1 MFLANEIC
9 NWVENSEIQLCDDA
23 SGLRF
28 SIHESLSNYR
38 VWKKNQQVTF
48 ALEQAKT
55 KLEKGFWK
63 IDSIFW
69 AFLRY
74 WSPFYLY
81 FILNRICCCHR
92 TEFNTLSSFWK
103 VHRKRFIP
111 SPQDISH
118 WSNRTH
124 CVDEDVFRIKWCFL
138 KLRCKHLTCWI
149 LKMTKYLNF
158 SHFLHH
164 FGMSFVWQFKCDSKV
179 ACIKLNFVKLS
190 VCMQSIWQ
198 FAHPTR
204 YIHFSLTFTNVFAT
218 SSFLHQFN
226 YYTDKPLHLYAITST
241 HATQPKIVFRLER

>member
-1 MFLANEIC
+1 M
-9 NWVENSEIQLCDDA
+9 
-23 SGLRF
+23 
-28 SIHESLSNYR
+28 
-38 VWKKNQQVTF
+38 
-48 ALEQAKT
+48 
-55 KLEKGFWK
+55 
-63 IDSIFW
+63 
-69 AFLRY
+69 
-74 WSPFYLY
+74 
-81 FILNRICCCHR
+81 
-92 TEFNTLSSFWK
+92 
-103 VHRKRFIP
+103 
-111 SPQDISH
+111 
-118 WSNRTH
+118 
-124 CVDEDVFRIKWCFL
+124 FRIKWCFL

-226 YYTDKPLHLYAITST
+226 YYTDKPLHNRKPCHNINTRYTTQNSISLGALAVALYIFLLFLCGEKSLIKLSLV
-241 HATQPKIVFRLER
+241 PKCFDFWIETAREFIAYELVKFILH